1 MKGRSKALQ
10 VGLILFGLVC
20 FGVAGVM
27 IRTFSGR
34 WVDDDGPTAV
44 AGPAL
49 SSPKTAEPKAEV
61 AEVAQVWMV
70 YVTGAVKSPGVYR
83 LPPDSRVFHLV
94 ESAGGLAAG
103 ADESGINLA
112 APLSDG
118 EHVHVP
124 LRVDQVR
131 VGGQA
136 LSGQAQGGYSV
147 STLSPPSGTKGTA
160 RTGMVDLNR
169 GSLAELQTLPGI
181 GPKTAQAIVSYRE
194 DVGPFKSV
202 DDLLKVKGIGPKKL
216 ESIRSMVTVR

>member
-20 FGVAGVM
+20 FGVAGIV
-27 IRTFSGR
+27 IKTFSGR

-49 SSPKTAEPKAEV
+49 SSPKNTELKVEEPEIWV
-61 AEVAQVWMV
+61 L
-70 YVTGAVKSPGVYR
+70 YVTGGVKSPGVYR

-94 ESAGGLAAG
+94 DSAGGLASD
-103 ADESGINLA
+103 ADETGINMA
-112 APLSDG
+112 APLVDG

-124 LRVDQVR
+124 LRPSLVR
-131 VGGQA
+131 DTAQ
-136 LSGQAQGGYSV
+136 LPSGQPQGGYKV
-147 STLSPPSGTKGTA
+147 STLPPPSGSGTG
-160 RTGMVDLNR
+160 RSGTVDLNR
-169 GSLAELQTLPGI
+169 GSLHDLQTLPGI

-202 DDLLKVKGIGPKKL
+202 DDLIKVKGIGTKKL
-216 ESIRSMVTVR
+216 DSIRSMVTVR